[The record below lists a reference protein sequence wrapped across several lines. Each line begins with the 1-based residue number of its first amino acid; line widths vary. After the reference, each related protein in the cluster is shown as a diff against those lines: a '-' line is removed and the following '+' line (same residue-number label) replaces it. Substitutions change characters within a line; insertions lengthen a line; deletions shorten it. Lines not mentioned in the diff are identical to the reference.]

1 MPSEK
6 GKIPTKREEMQH
18 KHVLAVSVLAFLAK
32 IFCKLLQFQQVLLI
46 DCGLCAG
53 QGPQHIP
60 HGNNWLQEFIS
71 RDIHPCHFN
80 SPWISRRAGCQQV
93 IYDAVRISP

>member
-1 MPSEK
+1 MSFAGNNLNGIRERQN
-6 GKIPTKREEMQH
+6 TYKREEMQH

-60 HGNNWLQEFIS
+60 LSEKGK
-71 RDIHPCHFN
+71 
-80 SPWISRRAGCQQV
+80 
-93 IYDAVRISP
+93 RILTMDTIQGKCPS